1 MTVRV
6 GVDDDGGGRPGAG
19 AKGRSAFDDAA
30 AGAAGAAGGGAK
42 GRSAFDDAAAGAAGA
57 AGGGA
62 GGAGGESVFE
72 PLLVTLF
79 LERDVVRGAGF
90 KDKPVLARGIINGL
104 TRLDPETLDYREAV
118 NLLDEASKLVS
129 AAEALKAKTVSRVCA
144 TAGDRVDEE
153 DVLPPAGP
161 DADQLASMVAESEIG
176 TVLDLSKRATDRLV
190 QHSNLLTGALPVT
203 LDALAQGTLHPD
215 QAEVIADQCGSLPR
229 EAYPDFEAE
238 MVAFAPG
245 RAKHLVAA
253 KARRVRE
260 RSHPETIKRR
270 KEKAAA
276 DRTVVVEPV
285 EDGMCW
291 LSMYLPAEA
300 AVAAFNRLT
309 GLARSL
315 QGPDEP
321 RDLAQLRAD
330 VAADLLHTGTGTGLP
345 PAALSGTGN
354 DAFYGTNPPP
364 GAPTGPAAP
373 GTAGSTGSTGV
384 VGVAG
389 DPPVAGATADTPAA
403 AGSTGGGDPPGSGRI
418 PNYAGI
424 KAELLVVVPV
434 LTLMGLSDEP
444 ADLEGYG
451 PIDEDTARQLSA
463 NAPSFKRLLTH
474 LETGAPMSY
483 GRDSYAVPKDLQ
495 KMVRLRDRTCRGYGC
510 NKAARHCDLDH
521 TVPYPTGQT
530 ELTNL
535 KPLCKPGHALKTA
548 KLWRDI
554 QHRDGRVDWTSPAGR
569 KYSNTPEGPLPEM
582 RAVPDIATLLN
593 KAKHQAESAGRAEKT
608 PAKPAKQAKGSNQRG
623 AAGQKHDTGVK
634 PPRKD
639 PWQIPK
645 AKKNGTAGDAMN
657 RQPSQK
663 PTDDPAPF

>member
-19 AKGRSAFDDAA
+19 A
-30 AGAAGAAGGGAK
+30 GAK
-42 GRSAFDDAAAGAAGA
+42 GRSAFDDAAAGAAGDA
-57 AGGGA
+57 GA

-104 TRLDPETLDYREAV
+104 TRLDPEALDYRQAV
-118 NLLDEASKLVS
+118 ALLDEASKLVS
-129 AAEALKAKTVSRVCA
+129 AAEALKAKAVSRVCA
-144 TAGDRVDEE
+144 TAGDRVGEE

-176 TVLDLSKRATDRLV
+176 TVLDLSKRATDKLIG
-190 QHSNLLTGALPVT
+190 HSRLLTTGLPVT

-229 EAYPDFEAE
+229 EAYPGFEAE
-238 MVAFAPG
+238 MVGFAPG
-245 RAKHLVAA
+245 RARHLVAA

-260 RSHPETIKRR
+260 RSHPETITRR
-270 KEKAAA
+270 KEKAAS
-276 DRTVVVEPV
+276 DRTVVLEPV

-315 QGPDEP
+315 QGPGEP

-345 PAALSGTGN
+345 PAALAGSAN
-354 DAFYGTNPPP
+354 DGFYGLRPPP
-364 GAPTGPAAP
+364 GTPDGPAAP
-373 GTAGSTGSTGV
+373 GIAGTPGAVGTVGAVPGSAGGAGTPGGV
-384 VGVAG
+384 
-389 DPPVAGATADTPAA
+389 DPPA
-403 AGSTGGGDPPGSGRI
+403 GGDPPGSGRI

-424 KAELLVVVPV
+424 KAEVLVVVPV

-451 PIDEDTARQLSA
+451 PIDEDTARQLAA

-474 LETGAPMSY
+474 PETGAPLSY

-495 KMVRLRDRTCRGYGC
+495 KMARLRDRTCRGYGC

-521 TVPYPTGQT
+521 TIPYPTGQT

-548 KLWRDI
+548 KLWRDT

-569 KYSNTPEGPLPEM
+569 TYTNTPEGPLPEM
-582 RAVPDIATLLN
+582 RPVPDIATLLN
-593 KAKHQAESAGRAEKT
+593 KAKHQAESTGRADNA
-608 PAKPAKQAKGSNQRG
+608 PAKPAK
-623 AAGQKHDTGVK
+623 
-634 PPRKD
+634 PPND
-639 PWQIPK
+639 PNEP
-645 AKKNGTAGDAMN
+645 
-657 RQPSQK
+657 P
-663 PTDDPAPF
+663 PF

>member
-1 MTVRV
+1 M
-6 GVDDDGGGRPGAG
+6 GVHSSFDDDGGGRPGAGAG

-30 AGAAGAAGGGAK
+30 AGASGDAGAGA
-42 GRSAFDDAAAGAAGA
+42 
-57 AGGGA
+57 
-62 GGAGGESVFE
+62 GAGGESVFE

-79 LERDVVRGAGF
+79 LERDVIRGAGF

-104 TRLDPETLDYREAV
+104 TRLDPEALDYRQAV
-118 NLLDEASKLVS
+118 ALLDEASRLAS
-129 AAEALKAKTVSRVCA
+129 AAEALKVRAVSRVCA
-144 TAGDRVDEE
+144 TAGDRVDEQ
-153 DVLPPAGP
+153 DVLPPSGP

-176 TVLDLSKRATDRLV
+176 TVLDLSKRATDKV
-190 QHSNLLTGALPVT
+190 IGHSRLLTTGLPAT
-203 LDALAQGTLHPD
+203 LDALAQGVLHPD

-238 MVAFAPG
+238 MVGFAPG
-245 RAKHLVAA
+245 RARHLVAA

-260 RSHPETIKRR
+260 RSHPETITRR
-270 KEKAAA
+270 KAKAAS

-315 QGPDEP
+315 QGPGEP

-345 PAALSGTGN
+345 PAALTGSPN
-354 DAFYGTNPPP
+354 DGFYGTNPPP
-364 GAPTGPAAP
+364 GVPTGPAAP
-373 GTAGSTGSTGV
+373 GTAGSVPGSAGGT
-384 VGVAG
+384 VG
-389 DPPVAGATADTPAA
+389 A
-403 AGSTGGGDPPGSGRI
+403 AGSTGSAGSGGGVDPPACGDPPGSGRI

-424 KAELLVVVPV
+424 KAEVTVVVPV

-474 LETGAPMSY
+474 PETGAPLSY

-495 KMVRLRDRTCRGYGC
+495 RMVRLRDRTCRGYGC

-548 KLWRDI
+548 KLWRDT

-582 RAVPDIATLLN
+582 RPAPDIATLL
-593 KAKHQAESAGRAEKT
+593 KTAKKQADNCGRADNA
-608 PAKPAKQAKGSNQRG
+608 PAKPAKPTKQANGSSRRG
-623 AAGQKHDTGVK
+623 TGNEKHGTGAK
-634 PPRKD
+634 PARKD

-645 AKKNGTAGDAMN
+645 AKTDDTAGNATN
-657 RQPSQK
+657 RKSVHDP
-663 PTDDPAPF
+663 DDPAPF

>member
-1 MTVRV
+1 M
-6 GVDDDGGGRPGAG
+6 
-19 AKGRSAFDDAA
+19 
-30 AGAAGAAGGGAK
+30 
-42 GRSAFDDAAAGAAGA
+42 
-57 AGGGA
+57 
-62 GGAGGESVFE
+62 
-72 PLLVTLF
+72 TLF

-104 TRLDPETLDYREAV
+104 TRLDPEALDYRQAV

-129 AAEALKAKTVSRVCA
+129 AAEALKAKAVSRVCA
-144 TAGDRVDEE
+144 TAGDRVGEE
-153 DVLPPAGP
+153 EHLPPAGP

-176 TVLDLSKRATDRLV
+176 TVLDLSKRATDKLIG
-190 QHSNLLTGALPVT
+190 HSHLLTTGLPAT
-203 LDALAQGTLHPD
+203 LDALAQGVLHPD
-215 QAEVIADQCGSLPR
+215 QADVIADQCGSLPR
-229 EAYPDFEAE
+229 EAYADFEAE
-238 MVAFAPG
+238 MVGFAPG
-245 RAKHLVAA
+245 RARHLVAA

-276 DRTVVVEPV
+276 DRTVVLEPV

-300 AVAAFNRLT
+300 ATAAFNRLT

-315 QGPDEP
+315 QGPGEP

-345 PAALSGTGN
+345 PAALSGSAN
-354 DAFYGTNPPP
+354 DGFYGTNPPP
-364 GAPTGPAAP
+364 GVPTGPAAPGIAGAAGTPGVAGAAGTGGSVPGSAGGAGP
-373 GTAGSTGSTGV
+373 GTAGSTGSAGPGGAGTPGGV
-384 VGVAG
+384 
-389 DPPVAGATADTPAA
+389 DPPAGV
-403 AGSTGGGDPPGSGRI
+403 DPPGSGRI

-424 KAELLVVVPV
+424 KAEVLVVVPV

-451 PIDEDTARQLSA
+451 PIDEDTAKQLAA

-474 LETGAPMSY
+474 PETGAPLSY

-548 KLWRDI
+548 GLWRDI

-582 RAVPDIATLLN
+582 RPAPDIATLLN
-593 KAKHQAESAGRAEKT
+593 KAKHQPENCARTDNA
-608 PAKPAKQAKGSNQRG
+608 PAKPAK
-623 AAGQKHDTGVK
+623 
-634 PPRKD
+634 PPND
-639 PWQIPK
+639 PNEP
-645 AKKNGTAGDAMN
+645 
-657 RQPSQK
+657 P
-663 PTDDPAPF
+663 PF

>member
-1 MTVRV
+1 M
-6 GVDDDGGGRPGAG
+6 
-19 AKGRSAFDDAA
+19 
-30 AGAAGAAGGGAK
+30 
-42 GRSAFDDAAAGAAGA
+42 
-57 AGGGA
+57 
-62 GGAGGESVFE
+62 
-72 PLLVTLF
+72 
-79 LERDVVRGAGF
+79 
-90 KDKPVLARGIINGL
+90 LARGIINGL
-104 TRLDPETLDYREAV
+104 TRLDPEALDYRQAV
-118 NLLDEASKLVS
+118 ALLDEASKLVS
-129 AAEALKAKTVSRVCA
+129 AAEALKAKAVSRVCA

-176 TVLDLSKRATDRLV
+176 TVLDLSKRATDKLIG
-190 QHSNLLTGALPVT
+190 HSRLLTTGLPAT
-203 LDALAQGTLHPD
+203 LDALAQGVLHPD

-238 MVAFAPG
+238 MVGFAPG

-270 KEKAAA
+270 KAKAAS

-315 QGPDEP
+315 QCRDEP
-321 RDLAQLRAD
+321 RDLSQLRAD

-345 PAALSGTGN
+345 PAALAGSAN
-354 DAFYGTNPPP
+354 DGFYGTNPPP
-364 GAPTGPAAP
+364 GVPTGPAAP
-373 GTAGSTGSTGV
+373 GIAGSTGGAGV
-384 VGVAG
+384 VGVVG

-403 AGSTGGGDPPGSGRI
+403 AGSAGGAGPGGAGTPGGVDPPAGGDPPGSGRI

-424 KAELLVVVPV
+424 KAEVLVVVPV

-474 LETGAPMSY
+474 PETGAPLSY

-495 KMVRLRDRTCRGYGC
+495 KWSGC
-510 NKAARHCDLDH
+510 ATA
-521 TVPYPTGQT
+521 PAEGTG
-530 ELTNL
+530 
-535 KPLCKPGHALKTA
+535 
-548 KLWRDI
+548 
-554 QHRDGRVDWTSPAGR
+554 
-569 KYSNTPEGPLPEM
+569 
-582 RAVPDIATLLN
+582 AT
-593 KAKHQAESAGRAEKT
+593 
-608 PAKPAKQAKGSNQRG
+608 
-623 AAGQKHDTGVK
+623 K
-634 PPRKD
+634 PPV
-639 PWQIPK
+639 
-645 AKKNGTAGDAMN
+645 TAT
-657 RQPSQK
+657 STTLS
-663 PTDDPAPF
+663 PTREGRPN